1 MFASLLPTSLS
12 SSVKAIPVSL
22 CKRRTFYSKNIVT
35 YGMKG
40 NEFQGKAYRYNEKQ
54 STYRDYLDA
63 KKNQMVIAVGPSGTG
78 KTSIACSMSLE
89 RLFNKEISKII
100 ITRPTVS
107 TGNEMG
113 FLPGT
118 VENKMEPWLAPLYDN
133 FVDEMNRESL
143 QRYIQN
149 STIEICPLS
158 FIRGRTFSSCW
169 IIADE
174 MQNSTPMEMKT
185 LLTRVGENT
194 KIIVTGD
201 LDQCDLNI
209 NGGKNGLEDLLEK
222 VEKNGKSKYTRI
234 VTFTIDDV
242 QRSDF
247 VKYILKMYD

>member
-1 MFASLLPTSLS
+1 MFVSLS
-12 SSVKAIPVSL
+12 PISLSVPKSMPVSL
-22 CKRRTFYSKNIVT
+22 CERRKFASKSTIICDI
-35 YGMKG
+35 KG
-40 NEFQGKAYRYNEKQ
+40 NGFQGKKYRYNEKQ
-54 STYRDYLDA
+54 SMYRDYLDA

-89 RLFNKEISKII
+89 RLVNREISKII

-107 TGNEMG
+107 TGTEMG

-133 FVDEMNRESL
+133 FVDEIDRESL
-143 QRYIQN
+143 QTYIKNN
-149 STIEICPLS
+149 SIEICPLS

-201 LDQCDLNI
+201 IEQCDLKI

-222 VEKNGKSKYTRI
+222 VEKKGKSKYAKI
-234 VTFTIDDV
+234 VTFSIDDV

>member
-1 MFASLLPTSLS
+1 MFTYSINTSLS
-12 SSVKAIPVSL
+12 HVKTIPISL
-22 CKRRTFYSKNIVT
+22 CKRHAFVSKRGIT
-35 YGMKG
+35 CDIIGG
-40 NEFQGKAYRYNEKQ
+40 GFQGKTYRYNEKQ
-54 STYRDYLDA
+54 STYRGYLDT
-63 KKNQMVIAVGPSGTG
+63 KKNKMVIAVGPSGTG
-78 KTSIACSMSLE
+78 KTSIACSTSLE
-89 RLFNKEISKII
+89 RLVNREISKII

-143 QRYIQN
+143 QKHIQN
-149 STIEICPLS
+149 NTIEICPLS

-201 LDQCDLNI
+201 LDQCDLKI
-209 NGGKNGLEDLLEK
+209 SGDKNGLEDLLEK
-222 VEKNGKSKYTRI
+222 VGKKGKSKYAKI